1 MTKSQSEK
9 LTAGTRVEDNKYG
22 NGQGTVIG
30 VAAGPAGYW
39 SVQFDSGKRFR
50 LGYRHLNLI

>member
-1 MTKSQSEK
+1 MTKSQSAA

-22 NGQGTVIG
+22 NGEGTVVG

-39 SVQFDSGKRFR
+39 SVEFDNGKRLR
-50 LGYRHLNLI
+50 LGFRNLDLI